1 MQLVGLYLKSKMP
14 KLIKQTTGYL
24 SRIIKGDKKYAIHL
38 NVPGVILIGE
48 SEKKYPGKQ
57 FIYIFSDRA
66 FTISYFHTSC
76 GTITQIENKLIFK
89 SDDSS
94 YEFTVDEHCLDEITK
109 AEILLNIGEIF

>member
-48 SEKKYPGKQ
+48 SEKKYPDKQ

-94 YEFTVDEHCLDEITK
+94 YEFTVDEHCLDKMTE